1 MFIWTWWSSK
11 VTTCPS
17 ELQLAV
23 FLTVGPSGPGPGR
36 LSVLA
41 ATCHFTH
48 NERSDSS
55 VHRKKGACNQCVF
68 QPFLLVQVWPRWNT
82 RQFFHP
88 DVAAWL
94 LTIYPWISFW
104 SGIHQLFVVLST
116 TSFWWTLFCDF
127 VWSSTTACAQWPQR
141 QNFHGPCK
149 SRTVFV

>member
-68 QPFLLVQVWPRWNT
+68 QPFLLVQVWPPLEHTPVFPSRCSCVTTYYLSMNQFLKWNT
-82 RQFFHP
+82 PAFCCFVYHKFLMNSVLWLCLKLNYSMCS
-88 DVAAWL
+88 VATATEL
-94 LTIYPWISFW
+94 SW
-104 SGIHQLFVVLST
+104 SL
-116 TSFWWTLFCDF
+116 
-127 VWSSTTACAQWPQR
+127 
-141 QNFHGPCK
+141 
-149 SRTVFV
+149 